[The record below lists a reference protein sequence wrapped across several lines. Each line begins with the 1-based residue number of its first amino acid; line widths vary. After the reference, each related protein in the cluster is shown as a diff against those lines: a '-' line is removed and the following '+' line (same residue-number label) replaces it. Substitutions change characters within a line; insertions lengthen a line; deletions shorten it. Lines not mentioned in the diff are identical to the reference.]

1 MAKRNFRKQ
10 AADPFADSPD
20 ETTVDNSWMAADQGI
35 FGDIAKADAQTERIK
50 AYDIFG
56 IVPDTAQPRRVIPS
70 AVRQHWNGDPH
81 AIPDLFV
88 QWVRLVQAETG
99 REFTLGAY
107 LMGDDEQADRSILP
121 DPIENSLLELVDLAT
136 SIRREGLTNPITLS
150 PLVTFH
156 QIETGERRWLAY
168 HLLHAFFDGQTG
180 GIPNEQ
186 NIWRKIPARVVEV
199 PDVWRQATENNARQ
213 NLNAIGRARQFAIL
227 MMDLWANDERRP
239 YTFKPPDSFRDEQ
252 TYYAQVIELS
262 PPHGKS
268 GMLLSAMG
276 FKHRNAISR
285 YRDLLGL
292 PNDLWRAA
300 DDYNCPEGILRKL
313 LKMEPDEARAAFARW
328 LRGARPNVTSGDN
341 SGPGKSAKGD
351 IPNRLPPPPTLLT
364 DPACQRGNR
373 LFSKQKEQKVV
384 QNVKE
389 LARLRD
395 GVGQASSA
403 TKSQI
408 RQIADE
414 IRRMLDDIESG
425 L

>member
-10 AADPFADSPD
+10 AADPFETSSDD
-20 ETTVDNSWMAADQGI
+20 TTVDNSWMATDQGI
-35 FGDIAKADAQTERIK
+35 FGDIARADAQTERIK
-50 AYDIFG
+50 TFDIFA
-56 IVPDTAQPRRVIPS
+56 IVPDPTQPRRVIPS

-81 AIPDLFV
+81 NIPDLFN

-99 REFTLGAY
+99 REFTLAAY
-107 LMGDDEQADRSILP
+107 LLDNEEQSDRSIAP
-121 DPIENSLLELVDLAT
+121 DPIEDSLLELVDLAT

-150 PLVTFH
+150 PMGTFH

-186 NIWRKIPARVVEV
+186 NIWRKIPARMVETV
-199 PDVWRQATENNARQ
+199 DVWRQATENNARQ

-227 MMDLWANDERRP
+227 MMDLWINDERNP
-239 YTFKPPDSFRDEQ
+239 IAFQPPDAFTTEQ
-252 TYYAQVIELS
+252 AYYAQVVELS

-285 YRDLLGL
+285 YRDLLNL
-292 PNDLWRAA
+292 PGDLWQAA
-300 DDYNCPEGILRKL
+300 DDYNCPESVLRKL
-313 LKMEPDEARAAFARW
+313 LRLQPDEARAAFVRW
-328 LRGARPNVTSGDN
+328 LNSNRPNVTSGDN
-341 SGPGKSAKGD
+341 SGSGKSQKAN
-351 IPNRLPPPPTLLT
+351 IPNRPPHSPTLLT
-364 DPACQRGNR
+364 DPVINQGNR

-384 QNVKE
+384 QIVKE

-395 GVGQASSA
+395 GVGGANSG

-408 RQIADE
+408 RQVADE
-414 IRRMLDDIESG
+414 IRRMLDDIESN